1 MQPVPGRGLE
11 RVELDVVVSE
21 ALRAGSPGEGGV
33 SGGQGPQATVVLGRD
48 QSTPARPGWQ
58 GLQAPWVGK
67 QQRLGPTGV

>member
-1 MQPVPGRGLE
+1 MDIWWESIPDKEQ
-11 RVELDVVVSE
+11 SKCNTE